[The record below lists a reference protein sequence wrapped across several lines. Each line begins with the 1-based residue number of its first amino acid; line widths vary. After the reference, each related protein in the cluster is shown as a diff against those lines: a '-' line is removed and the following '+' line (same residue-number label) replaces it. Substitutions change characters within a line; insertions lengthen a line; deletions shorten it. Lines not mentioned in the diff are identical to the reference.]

1 MLVGVMKAQMFLP
14 GVSSLK
20 EKRHIVKA
28 VIGRLQSR
36 FDVSVSEVE
45 HQDSHTSAVL
55 GMAVVS
61 NERAFI
67 DQTGFGGGFLSE
79 FIAYHGVW
87 YHDLH
92 ADPNDPYWN
101 IAEGHIHVSYPVDTA
116 IATMATEETLRV
128 LTDYLDTQIPEPAT
142 GLLVLV
148 AVVGL
153 RRRNG

>member
-36 FDVSVSEVE
+36 FNVSISEVE

-67 DQTGFGGGFLSE
+67 DQQLDA
-79 FIAYHGVW
+79 I
-87 YHDLH
+87 LH
-92 ADPNDPYWN
+92 FMRND
-101 IAEGHIHVSYPVDTA
+101 G
-116 IATMATEETLRV
+116 RF
-128 LTDYLDTQIPEPAT
+128 YLGQVEREIFS
-142 GLLVLV
+142 
-148 AVVGL
+148 
-153 RRRNG
+153 

>member
-36 FDVSVSEVE
+36 FNVSVSEVE

-67 DQTGFGGGFLSE
+67 DQQLDA
-79 FIAYHGVW
+79 I
-87 YHDLH
+87 LH
-92 ADPNDPYWN
+92 FMRND
-101 IAEGHIHVSYPVDTA
+101 G
-116 IATMATEETLRV
+116 RF
-128 LTDYLDTQIPEPAT
+128 YLGEVEREIFS
-142 GLLVLV
+142 
-148 AVVGL
+148 
-153 RRRNG
+153 